1 MGVLRRL
8 GRALILAV
16 GWMIGWAAFGAMLA
30 LVVGRLDPETID
42 PGEGPAVFARTLG
55 GVGALC
61 GFLFGLLLTVME
73 RRRPLHEVS
82 LLRAQIWGFVAG
94 VSVPLLSS
102 GIEDSVIPN
111 TALLGIL
118 SGLVSAVVA
127 RGIRR
132 VPRTG
137 DVAEVE
143 EPA

>member
-1 MGVLRRL
+1 
-8 GRALILAV
+8 
-16 GWMIGWAAFGAMLA
+16 
-30 LVVGRLDPETID
+30 
-42 PGEGPAVFARTLG
+42 
-55 GVGALC
+55 
-61 GFLFGLLLTVME
+61 LLLTVME

-82 LLRAQIWGFVAG
+82 LLRAQIWGFIAG